1 MINEKHLIAKL
12 KSVYKNGG
20 YRIMESNEQTTIT
33 AGGFAVIYRTD
44 RLPRAILGLIAE
56 HTGAIPSDIVFEC
69 SPQNGTQIV
78 MREVIEETLSLFIC
92 HGECETIYPT
102 PLYWESR
109 RLFQKE
115 SDCTILAVPS
125 EMLLLLDTM
134 DFLPVQM
141 GERSIMRWDGDGEQ
155 LYIAAQSQK
164 ENIQLAS
171 LSCQR
176 WVLL

>member
-1 MINEKHLIAKL
+1 MINEKHLLAKL

-20 YRIMESNEQTTIT
+20 YRIMENNEQTTIT
-33 AGGFAVIYRTD
+33 AGGFAVIYQTD
-44 RLPRAILGLIAE
+44 RLPRSILGLIAE
-56 HTGAIPSDIVFEC
+56 HTGAIPTDIAFEC
-69 SPQNGTQIV
+69 SPGNGTQIV

-92 HGECETIYPT
+92 HGECEPIYPT

-109 RLFQKE
+109 RLFQKD
-115 SDCTILAVPS
+115 SDRSILAVS
-125 EMLLLLDTM
+125 SDMLLLLDSM
-134 DFLPVQM
+134 DILPMQM
-141 GERSIMRWDGDGEQ
+141 GERNIMRWDGDGEQ

-164 ENIQLAS
+164 ENLQLAS